1 MNLCCYEESSQRA
14 NASVDRPL
22 KPANSRHGR
31 SDTAALPAAMAV
43 LGQVNDNGVAG
54 VPDGDGGGDVD
65 VMICRKDLFR
75 QIDEQYSQFSEQP
88 VANTVAPRKCLPI
101 LDTIIR

>member
-1 MNLCCYEESSQRA
+1 
-14 NASVDRPL
+14 
-22 KPANSRHGR
+22 
-31 SDTAALPAAMAV
+31 
-43 LGQVNDNGVAG
+43 VAG